1 MNILRTGAT
10 VPRVLRPCRPQS
22 LLRTRFPIQ
31 PAASRAFHAGPS
43 LWGIKSQILKDV
55 GEGEAFLEWL
65 LLCAISVGRIGC

>member
-1 MNILRTGAT
+1 MNILRTGGS
-10 VPRVLRPCRPQS
+10 VPLVLRPCRPQS

-55 GEGEAFLEWL
+55 GEGETFLE
-65 LLCAISVGRIGC
+65 CGRFMQYL